1 MNDNR
6 TIKAENVHKA
16 IEKQGYFY
24 ILAKKYYGEDY
35 IGPKYIIATDDPD
48 FSEKN
53 PKLADMV
60 IVSVDKF
67 LKMAEAINSSLLNDR
82 RELFR
87 QMHLHNDEGFFEEM
101 TNDDGDD
108 ITLTIADMSTDP
120 VADQVE
126 STMTREQLLN
136 AIDNLSERAKRRV
149 YDYYFCGK
157 TQREIATKEGINRN
171 AVEKSIYSSLKK
183 IKKYL

>member
-24 ILAKKYYGEDY
+24 ILAEKYYGEGY

-48 FSEKN
+48 FREN
-53 PKLADMV
+53 HPKLADMV
-60 IVSVDKF
+60 IVPVDKF

-82 RELFR
+82 REKFR
-87 QMHLHNDEGFFEEM
+87 QMHFHNDDGFFEEM
-101 TNDDGDD
+101 TNDEGND
-108 ITLTIADMSTDP
+108 ITLTVADMSTDP
-120 VADQVE
+120 VADEVE
-126 STMTREQLLN
+126 NTMIREQLLN
-136 AIDNLSERAKRRV
+136 AIDNLSECAKRRV
-149 YDYYFCGK
+149 YAYYFCGK
-157 TQREIATKEGINRN
+157 THREIAAEERVNRN